1 MVLVAGE
8 TEGEGREKEEA
19 ERGRK
24 RVETAL
30 QRVAEHWVSVQLAQ
44 ASTPEPVGCLCAR
57 ACVCVSMSAY
67 EPVCVHVYKCL
78 YALAVCINMTKP
90 HTYRE

>member
-57 ACVCVSMSAY
+57 MRVCVCVH
-67 EPVCVHVYKCL
+67 E
-78 YALAVCINMTKP
+78 CI
-90 HTYRE
+90 